1 MILVDSS
8 VWIDLL
14 DGRVTP
20 QTAALRARRLVEPI
34 GIADLVLTEVL
45 QGTRDDADFRKASR
59 LLSNYVPVMVVDRR
73 TAVQAALNYR
83 QLRSIG
89 VTVRKTIATLIATR
103 CILDDIPLL
112 YADRDFEPFKA
123 HLGLRSAL
131 DTSIGAP

>member
-14 DGRVTP
+14 DGRITP
-20 QTAALRARRLVEPI
+20 QTAALRRARRSVEPV

-45 QGTRDDADFRKASR
+45 QGTRDDTEFLKASC
-59 LLSNYVPVMVVDRR
+59 LLGNYIPVTVVDRR
-73 TAVQAALNYR
+73 AAVQAARNYR
-83 QLRSIG
+83 QLRALG
-89 VTVRKTIATLIATR
+89 VTVRKTIDTLIATR

-112 YADRDFEPFKA
+112 YADRDFEPFRI

-131 DTSIGAP
+131 DILSE